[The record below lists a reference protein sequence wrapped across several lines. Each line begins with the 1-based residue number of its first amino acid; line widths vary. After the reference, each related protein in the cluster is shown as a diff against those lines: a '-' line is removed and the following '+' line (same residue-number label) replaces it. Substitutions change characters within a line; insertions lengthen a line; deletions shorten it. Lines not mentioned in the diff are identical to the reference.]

1 MSDSAMKFSSRL
13 TDALDIAR
21 KKTLGAALEALTAA
35 KARRDEE
42 TFSIALIALSAKIA
56 KADGAATDVEF
67 AAFRKFFD
75 FPDAEATKVRMIYDL
90 AKQDVAG
97 FSHYVG
103 QISKLFDDDRA
114 ILEDVVDCLL
124 YIASADGVVHPQEL
138 ALIEAA
144 SETFGLQPSCWR
156 RLKAAHL
163 GLEKDDPYAVLGLD
177 PGATPAEAQAR
188 YRALMRE
195 NHPDTLMARGV
206 PAALVKIADGRAA
219 AINAAYE
226 AILAENRR

>member
-1 MSDSAMKFSSRL
+1 MSDAVMKFSSRL

>member
-1 MSDSAMKFSSRL
+1 MKFSDRL
-13 TDALDIAR
+13 SDALDLAH
-21 KKTLGAALEALTAA
+21 KKTLGAALDALAGM
-35 KARRDEE
+35 KARRHEE

-56 KADGAATDVEF
+56 KADGAATDAEF

-75 FPDAEATKVRMIYDL
+75 FPESEATKVRMIYDL

-103 QISKLFDDDRA
+103 QVGRLFGDDRA

-124 YIASADGVVHPQEL
+124 YVALADGAAHPQEL
-138 ALIEAA
+138 SLIEAA
-144 SETFGLQPSCWR
+144 AVTFGIGPACWR

-163 GLEKDDPYAVLGLD
+163 GADKDDPYAVLGLE
-177 PGATPAEAQAR
+177 PGAGKAEAQSR
-188 YRALMRE
+188 YRELMRQ
-195 NHPDTLMARGV
+195 NHPDALIARGV
-206 PAALVKIADGRAA
+206 PASLVKIAVGRAA

-226 AILAENRR
+226 AILLENRP

>member
-1 MSDSAMKFSSRL
+1 MNFSSRL
-13 TDALDIAR
+13 ADAIDIAR
-21 KKTLGAALEALTAA
+21 KKTLGAAFDALASA

-56 KADGAATDVEF
+56 KADGAATDAEF
-67 AAFRKFFD
+67 SAFRKFFE
-75 FPDAEATKVRMIYDL
+75 FPEGEATKVRMIYDL

-97 FSHYVG
+97 FSHYAG
-103 QISKLFDDDRA
+103 QVAKLFDDDPA

-124 YIASADGVVHPQEL
+124 YVALADGAAHPQEL
-138 ALIEAA
+138 SLIEAA
-144 SETFGLQPSCWR
+144 AEKFGIKPACWR

-163 GLEKDDPYAVLGLD
+163 GLGKDDPYAVLGLE
-177 PGATPAEAQAR
+177 PGAPPAKVQAR
-188 YRALMRE
+188 YRDLMRE

-206 PAALVKIADGRAA
+206 PASLIKIADGRAA

-226 AILAENRR
+226 AILAEARR

>member
-1 MSDSAMKFSSRL
+1 MKFSDRL
-13 TDALDIAR
+13 TDALDLAR
-21 KKTLGAALEALTAA
+21 KKTLGAAFEALATA

-56 KADGAATDVEF
+56 KADGAATDAEF
-67 AAFRKFFD
+67 AAFRKFFE

-97 FSHYVG
+97 FTHYVG

-124 YIASADGVVHPQEL
+124 YIAGADGVVHPQEL

-144 SETFGLQPSCWR
+144 AETFGLKPSCWR

-177 PGATPAEAQAR
+177 PGATPAEAQSR

-226 AILAENRR
+226 AILAESRR

>member
-1 MSDSAMKFSSRL
+1 MKFTSRL
-13 TDALDIAR
+13 ADALDIAR
-21 KKTLGAALEALTAA
+21 KKTLGAALDALSAA

-56 KADGAATDVEF
+56 KADGAATDAEF
-67 AAFRKFFD
+67 AAFRRFFE

-97 FSHYVG
+97 FSHYARQVA
-103 QISKLFDDDRA
+103 KLFDDDRA
-114 ILEDVVDCLL
+114 VLEDVIDCLL
-124 YIASADGVVHPQEL
+124 HVALADGAAHPQEL
-138 ALIEAA
+138 SLIEAA
-144 SETFGLQPSCWR
+144 AETFGLAPACWR

-163 GLEKDDPYAVLGLD
+163 GVEKDDPYAVLGLE
-177 PGATPAEAQAR
+177 PGASPAAAQAR
-188 YRALMRE
+188 YRELMRQ
-195 NHPDTLMARGV
+195 NHPDALMARGV
-206 PAALVKIADGRAA
+206 PASLVKIADGRAA